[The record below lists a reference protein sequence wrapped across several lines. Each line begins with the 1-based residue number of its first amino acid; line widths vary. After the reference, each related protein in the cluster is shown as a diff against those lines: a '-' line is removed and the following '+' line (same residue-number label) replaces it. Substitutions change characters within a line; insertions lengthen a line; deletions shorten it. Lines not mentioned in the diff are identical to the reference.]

1 MRVVLT
7 EFSILQLFLLRH
19 AGVFEISLRSFF
31 GRLQDSHQDFAVYL
45 SHDLSMLRLIET
57 FSESAPQ
64 LVLMLAIILQRGQLD
79 VVTGAVPHSFTN
91 KQVGLKN
98 Y

>member
-19 AGVFEISLRSFF
+19 AGVFEMSLSSFF
-31 GRLQDSHQDFAVYL
+31 GKLQDSHQDFAVYL